1 MGSDVPMV
9 GGTPM
14 SYAWGRWSL
23 KTGPCEINIY
33 ECAGRFDG
41 SLRVLGHVVAEEAGD
56 SVQHVAQALMGHAER
71 IDRGLR
77 KLLGKE
83 PT

>member
-1 MGSDVPMV
+1 MGSDVPMA
-9 GGTPM
+9 GGQ
-14 SYAWGRWSL
+14 GRWSL
-23 KTGPCEINIY
+23 KNGPCEINIY

-41 SLRVLGHVVAEEAGD
+41 SLRVLGHVVAEEDGD
-56 SVQHVAQALMGHAER
+56 SVQHVAQALLGHAER

-83 PT
+83 QT

>member
-1 MGSDVPMV
+1 MGSDVPMA
-9 GGTPM
+9 GGQ
-14 SYAWGRWSL
+14 WRWFLRS
-23 KTGPCEINIY
+23 GPCEINIY
-33 ECAGRFDG
+33 EYAGRFDG
-41 SLRVLGHVVAEEAGD
+41 SLRVLGHVVAEEEGD